1 MFEKESRQDSQGA
14 PLKTVEINT
23 MRRISSVSVKVN
35 KMSSQLNGL
44 RLKEESGSNVAELEW
59 SQSGEGNWINRD
71 IPESMEIIG
80 VYLSKSGVSEY
91 IQSLGFLLWRPN
103 SNVNE

>member
-1 MFEKESRQDSQGA
+1 MKS
-14 PLKTVEINT
+14 VEINT

-59 SQSGEGNWINRD
+59 S
-71 IPESMEIIG
+71 
-80 VYLSKSGVSEY
+80 
-91 IQSLGFLLWRPN
+91 
-103 SNVNE
+103 

>member
-1 MFEKESRQDSQGA
+1 MFEKELRQDSQGA

-59 SQSGEGNWINRD
+59 S
-71 IPESMEIIG
+71 
-80 VYLSKSGVSEY
+80 
-91 IQSLGFLLWRPN
+91 
-103 SNVNE
+103 